1 MFSRVLKATA
11 VALAASGLVSAQT
24 HTDCNPMKKTCPDDA
39 ALSKSMTIDFTKGPS
54 DFFKEAIGTK
64 ITYDGEGAK
73 FIINKDK
80 EAPTVTSQ
88 KYIFFGKVEVEMKA
102 APGAGIISSLVL
114 QSDNL
119 DEIDY
124 EWVGSDDTQV
134 QTNYF
139 GKGDDSTFDRGKFH
153 SVSAPAAKF
162 HKYGIEYTAEKVTWT
177 VDGAVVRTLNYQD
190 AKGGSRFP
198 QTPMQIK
205 LGTWVAGGPDSP
217 EGTKQW
223 AGGATDFKQA
233 PFTCVFKSITIEDYS
248 NGVKGATAYKWNPN
262 SDGSYQ
268 SIKVLTTP
276 DDNVGATTTSA
287 PASASSS
294 APKDASSKA
303 DSKTTL
309 QSVTQ
314 SSSSAITQAT
324 AGPKGGN
331 TTESGS
337 SNSGSNSGSGSNNAG
352 AAPSAT
358 TSAAAGAKTSA
369 VATSGAFQTLA
380 NLALLSSAL
389 LFVL

>member
-1 MFSRVLKATA
+1 MFTRVLKATA

-39 ALSKSMTIDFTKGPS
+39 ALAKTLSIDFTKGKS
-54 DFFKEAIGTK
+54 DFFKEAIGTQ

-73 FIINKDK
+73 FVINKDK

-102 APGAGIISSLVL
+102 APGAGIVSSLVL

-124 EWVGSDDTQV
+124 EWVGNDDTQV

-153 SVSAPAAKF
+153 SVNKPAAEF
-162 HKYGIEYTAEKVTWT
+162 HKYSIEYTAEKVTWA
-177 VDGAVVRTLNYQD
+177 VDGNVVRVLNYQD

-233 PFTCVFKSITIEDYS
+233 PFTCVYKSITIQDYS
-248 NGVKGATAYKWNPN
+248 NGVQGATAYKWNSN

-276 DDNVGATTTSA
+276 DDNVGATSSA
-287 PASASSS
+287 PASAASSS
-294 APKDASSKA
+294 APKSGAA
-303 DSKTTL
+303 SKTTL
-309 QSVTQ
+309 QSMTQ
-314 SSSSAITQAT
+314 SSTSVITQAT
-324 AGPKGGN
+324 SGPKN
-331 TTESGS
+331 NATSEAGS
-337 SNSGSNSGSGSNNAG
+337 SSGSNSDGSTTSSGSTG
-352 AAPSAT
+352 AQ
-358 TSAAAGAKTSA
+358 TSK
-369 VATSGAFQTLA
+369 VPTSGAIQSFV
-380 NLALLSSAL
+380 NLALLASSL
-389 LFVL
+389 LIIL

>member
-1 MFSRVLKATA
+1 MFTRVFKATA

-39 ALSKSMTIDFTKGPS
+39 ALGKTLSIDFTKGKS

-73 FIINKDK
+73 FVINKDK

-102 APGAGIISSLVL
+102 APGAGIVSSLVL

-124 EWVGSDDTQV
+124 EWVGNDDTQV

-153 SVSAPAAKF
+153 SVNQPAAEF
-162 HKYGIEYTAEKVTWT
+162 HKYSIEYTAEKVTWA
-177 VDGAVVRTLNYQD
+177 VDGNTVRVLNYQD

-217 EGTKQW
+217 EGTKEW

-233 PFTCVFKSITIEDYS
+233 PFTCVYKSITIQDYS
-248 NGVKGATAYKWNPN
+248 NGVKGATAYKWNKD

-276 DDNVGATTTSA
+276 DDNVGATTSSA
-287 PASASSS
+287 PASSASSA
-294 APKDASSKA
+294 APKSDAA
-303 DSKTTL
+303 SKTTL
-309 QSVTQ
+309 ESVTQ
-314 SSSSAITQAT
+314 SSTSLITQAT
-324 AGPKGGN
+324 GAPKN
-331 TTESGS
+331 ETGS
-337 SNSGSNSGSGSNNAG
+337 SPSSGSGSSSASSG
-352 AAPSAT
+352 ATGSQ
-358 TSAAAGAKTSA
+358 TSS
-369 VATSGAFQTLA
+369 VPTSGAVQSFV
-380 NLALLSSAL
+380 NLALLASSL
-389 LFVL
+389 LVIL

>member
-1 MFSRVLKATA
+1 MFSRVFKATA

-39 ALSKSMTIDFTKGPS
+39 ALAKTLSIDFTKGKS
-54 DFFKEAIGTK
+54 DFFTEAAGTK

-73 FIINKDK
+73 P
-80 EAPTVTSQ
+80 PTVTSQ

-102 APGAGIISSLVL
+102 APGAGIVSSLVL

-124 EWVGSDDTQV
+124 EWVGNDDTQV

-153 SVSAPAAKF
+153 SVNKPAAEF
-162 HKYGIEYTAEKVTWT
+162 HKYSIEYTAEKVTWA
-177 VDGAVVRTLNYQD
+177 VDGNTVRVLNYQD

-223 AGGATDFKQA
+223 AGGATDFNQA
-233 PFTCVFKSITIEDYS
+233 PFTCVYKSITIQDYS
-248 NGVKGATAYKWNPN
+248 NGVKGATAYKWNKD

-276 DDNVGATTTSA
+276 DDNVGATSSAPASSTTSA
-287 PASASSS
+287 PKS
-294 APKDASSKA
+294 DASSKA
-303 DSKTTL
+303 ASKTTL
-309 QSVTQ
+309 ESVAQ
-314 SSSSAITQAT
+314 SSTSAITQAT
-324 AGPKGGN
+324 SGPKN
-331 TTESGS
+331 NATESGS
-337 SNSGSNSGSGSNNAG
+337 NPSSGSGSPTSSVSTG
-352 AAPSAT
+352 AQ
-358 TSAAAGAKTSA
+358 TSE
-369 VATSGAFQTLA
+369 VPTSGAAQSFV
-380 NLALLSSAL
+380 NLALLASSL
-389 LFVL
+389 LIIL

>member
-1 MFSRVLKATA
+1 MFTRVLKATA
-11 VALAASGLVSAQT
+11 VALAASGLASAQT

-39 ALSKSMTIDFTKGPS
+39 ALAKTLSIDFTKGES

-73 FIINKDK
+73 FVINKDK

-102 APGAGIISSLVL
+102 APGAGIVSSLVL

-124 EWVGSDDTQV
+124 EWVGNDDTQV

-153 SVSAPAAKF
+153 SVNQPAAEF
-162 HKYGIEYTAEKVTWT
+162 HKYSIEYTAEKVTWA
-177 VDGAVVRTLNYQD
+177 VDGNTVRVLNYQD

-223 AGGATDFKQA
+223 AGGATDFNQA
-233 PFTCVFKSITIEDYS
+233 PFTCVYKSITIQDYS
-248 NGVKGATAYKWNPN
+248 NGVKGATAYKWNKD

-276 DDNVGATTTSA
+276 DDNVGATTSA
-287 PASASSS
+287 PASAASTS
-294 APKDASSKA
+294 APKSDAA
-303 DSKTTL
+303 SKTTL
-309 QSVTQ
+309 ESKTQ
-314 SSSSAITQAT
+314 SSTSAITQAT
-324 AGPKGGN
+324 SGPKNNSTSEAG
-331 TTESGS
+331 SGS
-337 SNSGSNSGSGSNNAG
+337 DSGSNSGSSTSSGTTG
-352 AAPSAT
+352 AQ
-358 TSAAAGAKTSA
+358 TSE
-369 VATSGAFQTLA
+369 VPTSGALKSFA
-380 NLALLSSAL
+380 NLALLASSL
-389 LFVL
+389 LIIL